1 MMTRPGDPAR
11 SGLLVALGVRGYR
24 RRASCLS
31 YEEIRMT
38 IEQWNPFN
46 EMVSLRDAVNSLLH
60 ESLVPPG
67 GARSEGRAATFTLP
81 LNITEEED
89 FVVTASMPAMKSE
102 DVRTMVL

>member
-11 SGLLVALGVRGYR
+11 SGLLVALRVRGYR
-24 RRASCLS
+24 QRASCLS

-38 IEQWNPFN
+38 IEQWNPFS

-67 GARSEGRAATFTLP
+67 GARSEARSRH
-81 LNITEEED
+81 
-89 FVVTASMPAMKSE
+89 VHASPGHC
-102 DVRTMVL
+102 RGGG